1 MDRLDPEN
9 EGSYIYHVFVV
20 FVPSMGY
27 TDENQ
32 RQLADISFDK
42 RIMAALARVMSSYS
56 REEIFQYGVEKTE
69 ELKLM
74 AAQSFQTVPE
84 ENVQG
89 RFISRRN
96 GMTIRKRRATVVS
109 NESTGATSLHSCSP
123 PAEISLEG
131 LDATISSLLGGIG
144 EYSIGDVKLLFEQ
157 VDSDGSGYISE
168 AELNAFLDMALASNE
183 DKDVIDKVER
193 GMSSKSL
200 LSNRSTNSLLS
211 LNEEQSRRSSMASE
225 AQEQVSMTFGGI
237 HAIND
242 LKKLSLDPD
251 FPLMDWSLFYCGGSS
266 QMEHELKTAQKK
278 YGLADLAVERFDW

>member
-1 MDRLDPEN
+1 MATR
-9 EGSYIYHVFVV
+9 
-20 FVPSMGY
+20 
-27 TDENQ
+27 
-32 RQLADISFDK
+32 SF
-42 RIMAALARVMSSYS
+42 L
-56 REEIFQYGVEKTE
+56 
-69 ELKLM
+69 
-74 AAQSFQTVPE
+74 QSVPE

-96 GMTIRKRRATVVS
+96 GMPF
-109 NESTGATSLHSCSP
+109 STGATSLHSCSP
-123 PAEISLEG
+123 SAEISLEG

-144 EYSIGDVKLLFEQ
+144 EYSIGDVKVLFEQ

-168 AELNAFLDMALASNE
+168 ATLNAFLDMALASNE

-193 GMSSKSL
+193 GMSSKSI

-211 LNEEQSRRSSMASE
+211 LNEEQSRRSSIASE
-225 AQEQVSMTFGGI
+225 TQQQVSMIFGGH
-237 HAIND
+237 HAIDD

-266 QMEHELKTAQKK
+266 RMEHELKTAKKK

>member
-1 MDRLDPEN
+1 MFL
-9 EGSYIYHVFVV
+9 VLTMFFVV
-20 FVPSMGY
+20 FVPY

-32 RQLADISFDK
+32 KQLADISFDK
-42 RIMAALARVMSSYS
+42 RIKAALARVMSCYS
-56 REEIFQYGVEKTE
+56 REEIFQYGIEKTE
-69 ELKLM
+69 ELNLM
-74 AAQSFQTVPE
+74 AARSFQSVPE

-89 RFISRRN
+89 KFISRRN
-96 GMTIRKRRATVVS
+96 GI
-109 NESTGATSLHSCSP
+109 STGATSLYSCSQS
-123 PAEISLEG
+123 AEISLEG
-131 LDATISSLLGGIG
+131 LDATLSSLLGGIG

-193 GMSSKSL
+193 GMSSKSI
-200 LSNRSTNSLLS
+200 LSNCSTNSSLS
-211 LNEEQSRRSSMASE
+211 LNEEQSRRLSIASE
-225 AQEQVSMTFGGI
+225 AQQHVSMIFGG
-237 HAIND
+237 HYAIGD

-266 QMEHELKTAQKK
+266 RMEHELKTAKKK